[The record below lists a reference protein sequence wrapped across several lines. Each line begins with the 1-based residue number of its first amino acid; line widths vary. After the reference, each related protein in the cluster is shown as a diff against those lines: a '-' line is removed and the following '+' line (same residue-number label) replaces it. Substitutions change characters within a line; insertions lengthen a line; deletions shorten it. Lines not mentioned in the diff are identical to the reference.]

1 MTALVT
7 AVNEELHGRGPAPG
21 PGTLHRGML
30 ELMPPRWASGVRRLP
45 SGSDALYLPTC
56 LGNRQEA
63 GLGARRLLHCLAGHK
78 LWTKLR
84 PGVFEFLEVG

>member
-1 MTALVT
+1 MGAAQDRDPGVDPRCRPVALGYMSVVLDRVCLAAGMTPYT
-7 AVNEELHGRGPAPG
+7 SPCRCP
-21 PGTLHRGML
+21 
-30 ELMPPRWASGVRRLP
+30 
-45 SGSDALYLPTC
+45 
-56 LGNRQEA
+56 RQEA